1 MTATTLK
8 PGSDTELQSLLG
20 TAVATIGETL
30 SSLVG
35 RDIEVTS
42 GALHLQEVE
51 SLVAALPRTVAVA
64 RGAMDKGY
72 AGKSFVTVIELP
84 DAIAMAGLLM
94 MTPDDVIME
103 RRKSSQLEGEDI
115 EAFGELG
122 NVLYSGFSN
131 VLRDKVGNFDL
142 RMQDHGLVEPG
153 KDSEGILGTGTLV
166 TFGFRMKVGEFP
178 ESQGLIAIDKA
189 TAERWNKGPIEA
201 ATSAVSGGSVAPRN
215 DDAGFDNIAAAPVTG
230 VLSAFVIQNDV
241 FRTLRL
247 SCRRVGLEMRRHGRG
262 EIPNP
267 AAHRKQIVLL
277 DVPPGEERRFDWC
290 HRIKELSESTK
301 VVLLIHHASRA
312 RVTQAFLSRADVIL
326 GFPCDEQQLSQKLE
340 QLKPDAEP
348 EPEPETEG
356 EE

>member
-8 PGSDTELQSLLG
+8 QGTDTELRSLLG

-42 GALHLQEVE
+42 GELHLQEVDAI
-51 SLVAALPRTVAVA
+51 VAGLPRTVAAA

-72 AGKSFVTVIELP
+72 AGKSLLTLIELP

-94 MTPDDVIME
+94 MTPDDVISE
-103 RRKSSQLEGEDI
+103 RRKSKQLEGEDI

-122 NVLYSGFSN
+122 NLLYSGFSN
-131 VLRDKVGNFDL
+131 VLREKVDNFDL

-178 ESQGLIAIDKA
+178 ESQGLIAIDTD
-189 TAERWNKGPIEA
+189 TAERWNQGPLEA
-201 ATSAVSGGSVAPRN
+201 SSSEVK
-215 DDAGFDNIAAAPVTG
+215 DAGIDVAARSEDASFDNISAAPICG

-247 SCRRVGLEMRRHGRG
+247 SCRRVGLEIRRHGRG

-267 AAHRKQIVLL
+267 AAHRNQIVLL

-312 RVTQAFLSRADVIL
+312 RVTQAFLSRADAIL

-348 EPEPETEG
+348 EPETEG
-356 EE
+356 EQ